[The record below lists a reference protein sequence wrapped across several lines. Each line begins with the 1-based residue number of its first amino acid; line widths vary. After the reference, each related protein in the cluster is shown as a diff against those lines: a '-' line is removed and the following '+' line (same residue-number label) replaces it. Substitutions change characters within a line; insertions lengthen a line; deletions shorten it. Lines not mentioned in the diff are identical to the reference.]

1 MLFLNARL
9 ILSDRVIPQGS
20 LRIAN
25 GKIVAVATENLT
37 GEPGEE
43 IVDLAG
49 KFLAPGFIDLHIH
62 GAVHRDSMEA
72 DPAAYDA
79 ICRHHASG
87 GTTALALTTV
97 TATSESILATLEGV
111 RSYRERTPVG
121 ARVLGVHIEGP
132 YFSLEKPG
140 AHQVA
145 LIRHPNPAEYEK
157 WLAYGD
163 CVTQMTFAP
172 ELPGSLDL
180 IGALLEADVAPSGG
194 HSDAWDEEAAEAF
207 ARGMRQVTHTFNC
220 MSTTRRRGPFRVGG
234 LLEFALSEPEIVCEL
249 IADARHVSPT
259 LMRMLYQA
267 KGPDGI
273 ALVTDAAAGA
283 GLAEG
288 ETFSLGEIQG
298 VVRDEVALTAD
309 GRALCSSTATMIR
322 LVQNMV
328 RIVEAP
334 LHEAIR
340 MASLVPARIQGMA
353 DRKGVLALEADAD
366 LVVLTDQLE
375 VEATYVGGQCV
386 FRRGKYSSSRGNWRP
401 PC

>member
-9 ILSDRVIPQGS
+9 IFSDRIAPSGS
-20 LRIAN
+20 LRVAG
-25 GKIVAVATENLT
+25 GKITAVTTENLAP
-37 GEPGEE
+37 EPGEE
-43 IVDLAG
+43 IIDLAG

-62 GAVHRDSMEA
+62 GAMHRDSMEA
-72 DPAAYDA
+72 DPDA
-79 ICRHHASG
+79 FDVICRHHASG
-87 GTTALALTTV
+87 GATSLALTTV
-97 TATSESILATLEGV
+97 TAASKDILATLEAV
-111 RSYRERTPVG
+111 RQYRQRPPVG
-121 ARVLGVHIEGP
+121 ARVMGVHIEGP

-140 AHQVA
+140 AHRVE
-145 LIRHPNPAEYEK
+145 LIRHPEPSEYSQ
-157 WLAYGD
+157 WLEYSD
-163 CVTQMTFAP
+163 EITQMTFAP
-172 ELPGSLDL
+172 ELPGSIEL
-180 IGALLEADVAPSGG
+180 IGALLDADVAPSGG

-207 ARGMRQVTHTFNC
+207 ARGLRQVTHTFNC

-288 ETFSLGEIQG
+288 ERFRLGEIEG
-298 VVRDEVALTAD
+298 VVRDQVALTAD
-309 GRALCSSTATMIR
+309 GHALCSSTATMIR

-334 LHEAIR
+334 LYEAVR
-340 MASLVPARIQGMA
+340 MASLVPARVQGIA
-353 DRKGVLALEADAD
+353 DQKGVLAPEADAD
-366 LVVLTDQLE
+366 LVVITDQLE
-375 VEATYVGGQCV
+375 VAATYVGGERV
-386 FRRGKYSSSRGNWRP
+386 YAA
-401 PC
+401 